1 MAIRWRNEDITKLR
15 NHVRKFNAKI
25 TREIKKNPKL
35 KEFLPERL
43 NVNELRDTIT
53 TRRDFNNIIKSVNR
67 FMDKKA
73 TQIVTL
79 GNGVSLTRWE
89 KRELQYKRAAI
100 NNRKREQRK
109 IVGEVPKGRAGTLE
123 QYDARDLKR
132 LDEVPKA
139 AFEGL
144 RKRIYRES
152 TEDYKKR
159 KDEQMLAN
167 WTQAVFNAFGDEK
180 ATKILK
186 MTEGLERSELLEL
199 ILSRD
204 DFSISFM
211 YEDIAIEDKYNYLL
225 EELDLLT

>member
-25 TREIKKNPKL
+25 TRELKKNPSL

-43 NVNELRDTIT
+43 NINELRDSIT
-53 TRRDFNNIIKSVNR
+53 TRRDYNNLIKSVNR
-67 FMDKKA
+67 FMEKKA

-79 GNGVSLTRWE
+79 GNGVSMTRWE

-100 NNRKREQRK
+100 NNRKREERK
-109 IVGEVPKGRAGTLE
+109 LVGEVPKGRAGTLE
-123 QYDARDLKR
+123 QYNARDLKK
-132 LDEVPKA
+132 LDEIPKA
-139 AFEGL
+139 AFEGFRNRL
-144 RKRIYRES
+144 KRES
-152 TEDYKKR
+152 QESYIIR
-159 KDEQMLAN
+159 KNEQFLAN

-180 ATKILK
+180 ATAILK
-186 MTEGLERSELLEL
+186 ATEKLERSELLEL

-211 YEDIAIEDKYNYLL
+211 YEDIAVQDKFDYLMD
-225 EELDLLT
+225 ELKLL

>member
-53 TRRDFNNIIKSVNR
+53 TRRDFNNLIKSVNR

-79 GNGVSLTRWE
+79 GNGVSITRWE

-100 NNRKREQRK
+100 NNRKRKQRK
-109 IVGEVPKGRAGTLE
+109 IVGEVPTGRPGTLE
-123 QYDARDLKR
+123 QYDARDLKSIT
-132 LDEVPKA
+132 EVPKES
-139 AFEGL
+139 FEGL
-144 RKRIYRES
+144 RTRLLRES
-152 TEDYKKR
+152 TQSYWDNKQQ
-159 KDEQMLAN
+159 QMIAN
-167 WTQAVFNAFGDEK
+167 WTQGLFNAFGESKALEILK
-180 ATKILK
+180 ATEKLDRK
-186 MTEGLERSELLEL
+186 ELLEL
-199 ILSRD
+199 IQTRD

-211 YEDIAIEDKYNYLL
+211 YEDISVQDKYEYLL
-225 EELDLLT
+225 EELSLL